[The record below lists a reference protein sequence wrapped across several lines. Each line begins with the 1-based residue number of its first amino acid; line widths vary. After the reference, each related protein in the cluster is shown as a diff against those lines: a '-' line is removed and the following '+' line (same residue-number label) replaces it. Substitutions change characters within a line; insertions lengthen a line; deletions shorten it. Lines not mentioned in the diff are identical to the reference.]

1 MIRGAL
7 KKRKALSTYPTNSDS
22 LAINR
27 PRRGTAGGYQLKTTS
42 RSREDL
48 TPEQLQLNDIGYLH
62 AGIQRLEGGLY
73 IGEDFLSAGDTE
85 TLKTYTKLK
94 SDQFF

>member
-7 KKRKALSTYPTNSDS
+7 KKRKALSTYPTNS

-27 PRRGTAGGYQLKTTS
+27 PRRGTAGGYQLTTIS

-62 AGIQRLEGGLY
+62 VGIQRLEGGLY

-85 TLKTYTKLK
+85 A
-94 SDQFF
+94 